1 MNVKARSTS
10 AKWGQSRPI
19 FAVII
24 FWSLFAYM
32 VLDFFFLIKKCPP
45 CPILCPFYFS
55 IWLVPALITA
65 SLRQWVGWEFFLL
78 IMIVLPV
85 RGQGDS
91 VNPHSD
97 ILRIKIWQWGDVIT
111 SPLFSSLEFFAKAKA
126 VTFFNTC
133 IFNNQSSIIT
143 FLEYSIELS
152 NSNFLLED
160 RLLNNVVYIQ
170 SLRSHKLKI

>member
-1 MNVKARSTS
+1 MNVKAWSTS

-24 FWSLFAYM
+24 FWSLFAPM
-32 VLDFFFLIKKCPP
+32 ALDFFFLIKKCPP
-45 CPILCPFYFS
+45 SPILCPMFYFS
-55 IWLVPALITA
+55 NWLVPAHITA

-78 IMIVLPV
+78 IMIV
-85 RGQGDS
+85 RGEGDR

-111 SPLFSSLEFFAKAKA
+111 SPLFSSLECFAKAKA

-152 NSNFLLED
+152 NSNSLLED

-170 SLRSHKLKI
+170 SLTSRKLKI